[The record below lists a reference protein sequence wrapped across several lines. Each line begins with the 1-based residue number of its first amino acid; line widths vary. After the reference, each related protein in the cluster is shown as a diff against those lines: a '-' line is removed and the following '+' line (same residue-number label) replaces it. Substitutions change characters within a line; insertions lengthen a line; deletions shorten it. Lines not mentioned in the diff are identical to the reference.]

1 MLWTSLF
8 QWRRKDSIFFLVFYN
23 VTILFVGTKRS
34 RSILYQISTN
44 TQWEVDSI
52 LDERMHTDLFIIQS
66 VRILLYSFC
75 LLFFLLL

>member
-66 VRILLYSFC
+66 VRI
-75 LLFFLLL
+75 